1 MIWSHKLFRLGFVLV
16 FLILTAC
23 ASKQA
28 KVAVSSQGKPIQPEK
43 VSINVPQVNPGKE
56 IVGDS
61 TRPSWVYYQYGL
73 QAIDNHEW
81 AVSKHYLEESLRL
94 LVTEKYDST
103 KSRLTRS
110 EDSIYKMQMPLR
122 IVQALEDV
130 YPNLAERDAN
140 DSTANDSLS
149 IDGVDAYDE
158 NVADSA
164 SMRVIENFL
173 DTVDAGRFSLP
184 IRFND
189 RVMQEIY
196 YMTTSARGFI
206 TRSLTRK
213 TAYDSLIY
221 AKLAQKRMP
230 RDLIYLALVESGF
243 NVKAYSRAK
252 AGGMWQFIPETGIRY
267 GLEVDFWVDMR
278 RNPELAT
285 DAALNYLSALYAEFG
300 DWLLSMA
307 AYNCGEGRIRR
318 LVREKKADSTWGANR
333 PVTYW
338 DLELPQETMHYVPR
352 ILAAMVIGH
361 FPEHYDVSITKRHL
375 PAYDTV
381 TVFDSFSLDEIA
393 KFLKVPEDTLRTLN
407 MELSMWCT
415 PPNRD
420 AYLLR
425 LPVGT
430 RAAFVENYDRMEKN
444 GFSSWKQHK
453 VRKGESMGN
462 IAQMYGVRVAEI
474 QRANDMK
481 KNAKLKVGRTLLIPV
496 KVAPRRSTGKKPSKV
511 RTYVVQLGD
520 NLAFISRR
528 FGISQESLRVWND
541 IDVSSNVKY
550 GDTIYVSKPDL
561 KPTSF
566 VQQRVAIKKGEKYVV
581 KQGDTYAQ
589 IAKQYKVPVFLLLQA
604 NKGFTKRLTVG
615 DSLSIPA
622 YVRPPRRMSAAVDGG
637 APIEDSAKSTDSKS
651 NAKSSS
657 SSKGKAEPSE
667 KTAKS
672 SSSNTS
678 KATASKSPK
687 NTTTIYTVAAG
698 DNLFAI
704 ARKFETT
711 VSAIREMNDMG
722 NSSNIL
728 VGQKLKIPGTAAAPS
743 APKIE
748 EVVHVVKKGEGLWDI
763 SRQYGVTI
771 EDIVKW
777 NGLKDTKIK
786 IGEKL
791 KIKTTKKNKK

>member
-1 MIWSHKLFRLGFVLV
+1 MIWSPKLFRLGLAFA
-16 FLILTAC
+16 ILMFSAC
-23 ASKQA
+23 ASKQKKIA
-28 KVAVSSQGKPIQPEK
+28 ASPQVKPIQAEK
-43 VSINVPQVNPGKE
+43 VSIDVPQVNPGTE

-103 KSRLTRS
+103 KSGLTRA

-130 YPNLAERDAN
+130 YPNLPGEGN
-140 DSTANDSLS
+140 DSTSLDSVSLE
-149 IDGVDAYDE
+149 GVDAYDE
-158 NVADSA
+158 KMADSA
-164 SMRVIENFL
+164 SIRVIENFL

-196 YMTTSARGFI
+196 YLTTSARGFI

-221 AKLAQKRMP
+221 TKLAQKRMP

-252 AGGMWQFIPETGIRY
+252 AGGMWQFIPETGARY
-267 GLEVDFWVDMR
+267 GLESDFWVDMR

-285 DAALNYLSALYAEFG
+285 DAALNYLSDLHDEFG

-307 AYNCGEGRIRR
+307 AYNCGENRIRR
-318 LVREKKADSTWGANR
+318 LLKEKQADSTWGPNR

-338 DLELPQETMHYVPR
+338 DLQLPQETMHYVPR

-361 FPEHYDVSITKRHL
+361 FPEHYDVEITKRHL
-375 PAYDTV
+375 PDYDTV
-381 TVFDSFSLDEIA
+381 TVYDSFSLDEIA
-393 KFLKVPEDTLRTLN
+393 KFLKVPEDTLRSLN
-407 MELSMWCT
+407 MELTMWCT

-425 LPVGT
+425 LPYGT
-430 RAAFVENYDRMEKN
+430 RSSFVQYYDRMEKN
-444 GFSSWKQHK
+444 GFTSWKQHK
-453 VRKGESMGN
+453 VRKGESIGN
-462 IAQMYGVRVAEI
+462 IAQMYGVRTSEI
-474 QRANDMK
+474 QRANDMR
-481 KNAKLKVGRTLLIPV
+481 NGRLKVGRTLLIPV
-496 KVAPRRSTGKKPSKV
+496 KVAPRKSTGKKPTKV

-520 NLAFISRR
+520 NLASISRR
-528 FGISQESLRVWND
+528 FGVSQESLRVWNN
-541 IDVSSNVKY
+541 IEAWSNVKN
-550 GDTIYVSKPDL
+550 GDTIFVSKPDL
-561 KPTSF
+561 KPNSF
-566 VQQRVAIKKGEKYVV
+566 VQQHVTLKKGEKYVV
-581 KQGDTYAQ
+581 KTGDTYSK
-589 IAKQYKVPVFLLLQA
+589 IAKQFKVPVFLLLQA
-604 NKGFTKRLTVG
+604 NQGFTRRLTVG
-615 DSLSIPA
+615 DSLAIPA
-622 YVRPPRRMSAAVDGG
+622 YVRPPRKMSKAVDDGKTV
-637 APIEDSAKSTDSKS
+637 IEPPKDYDTADSKS
-651 NAKSSS
+651 KSSKKSSS
-657 SSKGKAEPSE
+657 S
-667 KTAKS
+667 TKS
-672 SSSNTS
+672 S
-678 KATASKSPK
+678 K
-687 NTTTIYTVAAG
+687 NTTIIYTVESG

-704 ARKFETT
+704 SKKFSTT
-711 VSAIREMNDMG
+711 VAAIREMNEMG
-722 NSSNIL
+722 NSSNIK
-728 VGQKLKIPGTAAAPS
+728 VGQKLKIPGSAASS
-743 APKIE
+743 ASNTPKIE
-748 EVVHVVKKGEGLWDI
+748 EITHVVKKGEGLWDI

-786 IGEKL
+786 VNEKL
-791 KIKTTKKNKK
+791 KIKTTKKKK

>member
-1 MIWSHKLFRLGFVLV
+1 VIWSHKLLGLGFAFIVLM
-16 FLILTAC
+16 LSAC

-28 KVAVSSQGKPIQPEK
+28 KVVASPQEKPIQPEK
-43 VSINVPQVNPGKE
+43 VVIDVPQVNPGKE

-61 TRPSWVYYQYGL
+61 SRPSWVYYQYGL
-73 QAIDNHEW
+73 QAIDNNEW

-103 KSRLTRS
+103 KSRLTRA

-130 YPNLAERDAN
+130 YPNLPGEGA
-140 DSTANDSLS
+140 DSTSTDSVS
-149 IDGVDAYDE
+149 IEGVDAYDE

-164 SMRVIENFL
+164 SIRVIENFL

-184 IRFND
+184 IRFNE

-196 YMTTSARGFI
+196 YMTTSARAFI
-206 TRSLTRK
+206 TRSLSRK

-221 AKLAQKRMP
+221 TKLAQHGMP

-252 AGGMWQFIPETGIRY
+252 AAGMWQFIPETGIRY

-285 DAALNYLSALYAEFG
+285 EAALTYLTQLHDEFG

-318 LVREKKADSTWGANR
+318 LIREKHADPTWGDR

-338 DLELPQETMHYVPR
+338 DLQLPQETMHYVPR

-361 FPEHYDVSITKRHL
+361 FPEQYDVSITKRQL
-375 PAYDTV
+375 PPYDTV
-381 TVFDSFSLDEIA
+381 TVYDSFSMDEIS
-393 KFLKVPEDTLRTLN
+393 KFLKVPEDTLRSLN
-407 MELSMWCT
+407 MELTMWCT

-425 LPVGT
+425 LPYGT
-430 RAAFVENYDRMEKN
+430 RAAFVQNYDRMEKN

-453 VRKGESMGN
+453 VRKGESIGS
-462 IAQMYGVRVAEI
+462 IAQQYGVRAAEI
-474 QRANDMK
+474 QRANDMR
-481 KNAKLKVGRTLLIPV
+481 KNARLKVGRTLLIPI

-520 NLAFISRR
+520 NLASISRR
-528 FGISQESLRVWND
+528 FGISQESLRVWNH
-541 IDVSSNVKY
+541 IEAWSNVKN

-561 KPTSF
+561 KPSSF
-566 VQQRVAIKKGEKYVV
+566 VQQRVALKKGEKYVV
-581 KQGDTYAQ
+581 QAGDTYAE
-589 IAKQYKVPVFLLLQA
+589 IAKKYKVPVFLLLQA
-604 NKGFTKRLTVG
+604 NNGFTRRLMVG

-622 YVRPPRRMSAAVDGG
+622 YVRPPRKMSGAVDDGN
-637 APIEDSAKSTDSKS
+637 PIVEPPKVYDSDDSK
-651 NAKSSS
+651 KSSKKS
-657 SSKGKAEPSE
+657 ASSSGSSKGS
-667 KTAKS
+667 
-672 SSSNTS
+672 
-678 KATASKSPK
+678 K
-687 NTTTIYTVAAG
+687 NTTIIYIVASG
-698 DNLFAI
+698 DNLYAI
-704 ARKFETT
+704 AKKFDTS
-711 VSAIREMNDMG
+711 VSAIREMNEMG
-722 NSSNIL
+722 SSSSIK
-728 VGQKLKIPGTAAAPS
+728 VGQKLKIPGSGAPAPS
-743 APKIE
+743 APKVE
-748 EVVHVVKKGEGLWDI
+748 EVTHVVKKGEGLWDI

-786 IGEKL
+786 VNEKL
-791 KIKTTKKNKK
+791 KIKTTKKKK

>member
-1 MIWSHKLFRLGFVLV
+1 MIWSDKFVRLGFALVLL
-16 FLILTAC
+16 FLTAC
-23 ASKQA
+23 APKQA
-28 KVAVSSQGKPIQPEK
+28 KLAASSQGKPIQPEK
-43 VSINVPQVNPGKE
+43 VSIDVPGPNPGKE

-73 QAIDNHEW
+73 QAMDNSQW

-103 KSRLTRS
+103 KSKLTRS
-110 EDSIYKMQMPLR
+110 EDSIYKMQMPVR

-130 YPNLAERDAN
+130 YPNLSEQDDN
-140 DSTANDSLS
+140 DSTSADSLS
-149 IDGVDAYDE
+149 IEGVDAYDE
-158 NVADSA
+158 NAADSA
-164 SMRVIENFL
+164 SIRVIENFL

-184 IRFND
+184 IRFNE

-196 YMTTSARGFI
+196 YMTNSARGFI
-206 TRSLTRK
+206 TRSLSRK

-252 AGGMWQFIPETGIRY
+252 AAGMWQFIPETGIRY

-278 RNPELAT
+278 RNPEMAT
-285 DAALNYLSALYAEFG
+285 EAALSYLSTLYAEFG

-318 LVREKKADSTWGANR
+318 LIREKKADSTWGNR

-338 DLELPQETMHYVPR
+338 DLQLPQETMHYVPR

-361 FPEHYDVSITKRHL
+361 YPNHYDVTITKRQL
-375 PAYDTV
+375 PVYDTV
-381 TVFDSFSLDEIA
+381 TVYDSFSLDEIA

-407 MELSMWCT
+407 MELTMWCT

-425 LPVGT
+425 LPYGT
-430 RAAFVENYDRMEKN
+430 RAAFVQNYDRMEKN
-444 GFSSWKQHK
+444 GFTSWKQHK
-453 VRKGESMGN
+453 VRKGESIGV
-462 IAQMYGVRVAEI
+462 IAQQYGVRVAEI

-481 KNAKLKVGRTLLIPV
+481 KTKLKPGRTLLIPV
-496 KVAPRRSTGKKPSKV
+496 KVAPRRSTGKKPTKV
-511 RTYVVQLGD
+511 RTYVVLLGD
-520 NLAFISRR
+520 NLGSISRR
-528 FGISQESLRVWND
+528 FGVSQESLRIWNN
-541 IDVSSNVKY
+541 IETGYNVKK

-566 VQQRVAIKKGEKYVV
+566 IQQRVALKKGEKYVV
-581 KQGDTYAQ
+581 KAGDTYAE
-589 IAKQYKVPVFLLLQA
+589 IAKKYKVPVFLLLQA
-604 NKGFTKRLTVG
+604 NSGFTKRLTIG
-615 DSLSIPA
+615 DSLAIPA
-622 YVRPPRRMSAAVDGG
+622 YVRPPRKMSKATDEEYPVEPAKAV
-637 APIEDSAKSTDSKS
+637 ESSDSKTSRKSSKKTSDKSSDSKS
-651 NAKSSS
+651 SNSKSS
-657 SSKGKAEPSE
+657 KKAPVS
-667 KTAKS
+667 
-672 SSSNTS
+672 
-678 KATASKSPK
+678 
-687 NTTTIYTVAAG
+687 TTILYTVEAG
-698 DNLFAI
+698 DNLYSI
-704 ARKFETT
+704 SKKYSTT
-711 VSAIREMNDMG
+711 VAAIREMNDMG
-722 NSSNIL
+722 NSSNIK
-728 VGQKLKIPGTAAAPS
+728 VGQKLKIPGSAAPAPS
-743 APKIE
+743 APKVE
-748 EVVHVVKKGEGLWDI
+748 EITHVVKKGEGLWDI

-786 IGEKL
+786 INEKL

>member
-1 MIWSHKLFRLGFVLV
+1 MIWSDKFVRLGFALVLL
-16 FLILTAC
+16 FLTAC
-23 ASKQA
+23 APKQA
-28 KVAVSSQGKPIQPEK
+28 KLAASSQGKPIQPEK
-43 VSINVPQVNPGKE
+43 VSIDVPGPNPGKE

-73 QAIDNHEW
+73 QAMDNNEW

-103 KSRLTRS
+103 KSKLTRS
-110 EDSIYKMQMPLR
+110 EDSIYKMQMPVR
-122 IVQALEDV
+122 IVLALEEV
-130 YPNLAERDAN
+130 YPNLSEAGG
-140 DSTANDSLS
+140 DSTSQDSLT

-158 NVADSA
+158 NTADSA

-184 IRFND
+184 IRFNE

-206 TRSLTRK
+206 TRSLSRK

-221 AKLAQKRMP
+221 TKLAQKRMP

-252 AGGMWQFIPETGIRY
+252 AAGMWQFIPETGIRY

-278 RNPELAT
+278 RNPEMAT
-285 DAALNYLSALYAEFG
+285 EAALSYLSTLYAEFG

-318 LVREKKADSTWGANR
+318 LIREKKADSTWGNR

-338 DLELPQETMHYVPR
+338 DLQLPQETMHYVPR

-361 FPEHYDVSITKRHL
+361 FPDHYDVAINKRQL

-381 TVFDSFSLDEIA
+381 TVYDSFSLDEIA

-407 MELSMWCT
+407 MELTMWCT

-425 LPVGT
+425 LPYGT
-430 RAAFVENYDRMEKN
+430 RAAFVQNYDRMEKN

-453 VRKGESMGN
+453 VRKGESIGV
-462 IAQMYGVRVAEI
+462 IAQQYGVRVAEI

-481 KNAKLKVGRTLLIPV
+481 KTKLKPGRTLLIPV
-496 KVAPRRSTGKKPSKV
+496 KVAPRRSTGQKPTKV

-520 NLAFISRR
+520 NLGSISRR
-528 FGISQESLRVWND
+528 FGVSQESLRIWNN
-541 IDVSSNVKY
+541 IETGYNVKK
-550 GDTIYVSKPDL
+550 GDTIFVSKPDL
-561 KPTSF
+561 KPSSF
-566 VQQRVAIKKGEKYVV
+566 IQQRVALKKGEKYVV
-581 KQGDTYAQ
+581 KAGDTYAE
-589 IAKQYKVPVFLLLQA
+589 IAKKYKVPVFLLLQA
-604 NKGFTKRLTVG
+604 NSGFTKRLTIG
-615 DSLSIPA
+615 DSLAIPA
-622 YVRPPRRMSAAVDGG
+622 YVRPPRKMSKAN
-637 APIEDSAKSTDSKS
+637 EDEIPVELAKSIEQDSK
-651 NAKSSS
+651 KSSK
-657 SSKGKAEPSE
+657 SSKKPAEKSSEPS
-667 KTAKS
+667 KS
-672 SSSNTS
+672 S
-678 KATASKSPK
+678 KKEPV
-687 NTTTIYTVAAG
+687 NTTIIYTVEAG

-704 ARKFETT
+704 AKKYSTT
-711 VSAIREMNDMG
+711 VAAIREMNDMG
-722 NSSNIL
+722 NSSNIKI
-728 VGQKLKIPGTAAAPS
+728 GQKLKIPGAAKPAAS
-743 APKIE
+743 SPKVE
-748 EVVHVVKKGEGLWDI
+748 EITHVVKKGEGLWDI

-786 IGEKL
+786 INEKL
-791 KIKTTKKNKK
+791 KIKTTKKSKK

>member
-1 MIWSHKLFRLGFVLV
+1 MIWSNTFLRLGIAFVVLM
-16 FLILTAC
+16 LAAC

-28 KVAVSSQGKPIQPEK
+28 NVTASPQGKPIPSEK
-43 VSINVPQVNPGKE
+43 VGIDVPGTDPGKE

-94 LVTEKYDST
+94 LVTEKYDPA

-110 EDSIYKMQMPLR
+110 EDSIYKMQMPVR

-130 YPNLAERDAN
+130 YPNLSEQEGE
-140 DSTANDSLS
+140 DSTYVDSLS

-158 NVADSA
+158 NAADSA
-164 SMRVIENFL
+164 SIRVIENFL

-184 IRFND
+184 IRFNE

-196 YMTTSARGFI
+196 YMTTTARGFI
-206 TRSLTRK
+206 TRSLSRK

-221 AKLAQKRMP
+221 TKLAQKRMP

-252 AGGMWQFIPETGIRY
+252 AAGMWQFIPETGIRY
-267 GLEVDFWVDMR
+267 GLDVDFWVDMR

-285 DAALNYLSALYAEFG
+285 DAALSYLSALYAEFG

-318 LVREKKADSTWGANR
+318 LIREKKADSTWGDR

-338 DLELPQETMHYVPR
+338 DLQLPQETMHYVPR

-361 FPEHYDVSITKRHL
+361 FPDHYDVAINKRHL

-381 TVFDSFSLDEIA
+381 TVYDSFSLDEIA

-407 MELSMWCT
+407 MELTMWCT

-425 LPVGT
+425 LPYGT
-430 RAAFVENYDRMEKN
+430 RASFVQNYDRMEKN
-444 GFSSWKQHK
+444 GFSSWRQHK
-453 VRKGESMGN
+453 VRKGESLGN
-462 IAQMYGVRVAEI
+462 IAQQYGVRVAEI
-474 QRANDMK
+474 QRANEMK
-481 KNAKLKVGRTLLIPV
+481 KNARLKVGRTLLIPV

-511 RTYVVQLGD
+511 RTYIVQLGD
-520 NLAFISRR
+520 NLASISRR
-528 FGISQESLRVWND
+528 FGVSQESLRIWNN
-541 IDVSSNVKY
+541 IEPGYNVKK

-566 VQQRVAIKKGEKYVV
+566 VQQRVALKKGEKYIV
-581 KQGDTYAQ
+581 KAGDTYAL

-604 NKGFTKRLTVG
+604 NSGFTKRLTIG

-622 YVRPPRRMSAAVDGG
+622 YVRPPRKM
-637 APIEDSAKSTDSKS
+637 
-651 NAKSSS
+651 
-657 SSKGKAEPSE
+657 
-667 KTAKS
+667 
-672 SSSNTS
+672 S
-678 KATASKSPK
+678 KATDDEIPVIDASKVVDTSDKKSNKSSKKTVEPEPSK
-687 NTTTIYTVAAG
+687 NSKKQPVSTTIIYTVEPG
-698 DNLFAI
+698 DNLYAI
-704 ARKFETT
+704 SRKYSTT

-722 NSSNIL
+722 NSSNIK
-728 VGQKLKIPGTAAAPS
+728 VGQKLKIPGESTPAPS
-743 APKIE
+743 APKVE
-748 EVVHVVKKGEGLWDI
+748 EITHVVKKGEGLWDI

-777 NGLKDTKIK
+777 NDLKDTKIK
-786 IGEKL
+786 INEKL
-791 KIKTTKKNKK
+791 KIRTTKKNRK

>member
-1 MIWSHKLFRLGFVLV
+1 MIWSDKFVRLGFALVLL
-16 FLILTAC
+16 FLTAC
-23 ASKQA
+23 APKQA
-28 KVAVSSQGKPIQPEK
+28 KLAASSQGKPIQPEK
-43 VSINVPQVNPGKE
+43 VSIDVPGPNPGKE

-73 QAIDNHEW
+73 QAMDNSQW

-103 KSRLTRS
+103 KSKLTRS
-110 EDSIYKMQMPLR
+110 EDSIYKMQMPVR

-130 YPNLAERDAN
+130 YPNLSEQDDN
-140 DSTANDSLS
+140 DSTSADSLS
-149 IDGVDAYDE
+149 IEGVDAYDE
-158 NVADSA
+158 NAADSA
-164 SMRVIENFL
+164 SIRVIENFL

-184 IRFND
+184 IRFNE

-196 YMTTSARGFI
+196 YMTNSARGFI
-206 TRSLTRK
+206 TRSLSRK

-252 AGGMWQFIPETGIRY
+252 AAGMWQFIPETGIRY

-278 RNPELAT
+278 RNPEMAT
-285 DAALNYLSALYAEFG
+285 EAALSYLSTLYAEFG

-318 LVREKKADSTWGANR
+318 LIREKKADSTWGNR

-338 DLELPQETMHYVPR
+338 DLQLPQETMHYVPR

-361 FPEHYDVSITKRHL
+361 YPNHYDVTITKRQL
-375 PAYDTV
+375 PVYDTV
-381 TVFDSFSLDEIA
+381 TVYDSFSLDEIA

-407 MELSMWCT
+407 MELTMWCT

-425 LPVGT
+425 LPYGT
-430 RAAFVENYDRMEKN
+430 RAAFVQNYDRMEKN
-444 GFSSWKQHK
+444 GFTSWKQHK
-453 VRKGESMGN
+453 VRKGESIGV
-462 IAQMYGVRVAEI
+462 IAQQYGVRVAEI

-481 KNAKLKVGRTLLIPV
+481 KTKLKPGRTLLIPV
-496 KVAPRRSTGKKPSKV
+496 KVAPRRSTGKKPTKV
-511 RTYVVQLGD
+511 RTYVVLLGD
-520 NLAFISRR
+520 NLGSISRR
-528 FGISQESLRVWND
+528 FGVSQESLRIWNN
-541 IDVSSNVKY
+541 IETGYNVKK

-566 VQQRVAIKKGEKYVV
+566 IQQRVALKKGEKYVV
-581 KQGDTYAQ
+581 KAGDTYAE
-589 IAKQYKVPVFLLLQA
+589 IAKKYKVPVFLLLQA
-604 NKGFTKRLTVG
+604 NSGFTKRLTIG
-615 DSLSIPA
+615 DSLAIPA
-622 YVRPPRRMSAAVDGG
+622 YVRPPRKM
-637 APIEDSAKSTDSKS
+637 
-651 NAKSSS
+651 
-657 SSKGKAEPSE
+657 
-667 KTAKS
+667 
-672 SSSNTS
+672 S
-678 KATASKSPK
+678 KATDEEYPVEPAKAVESSDSKTSRKSSKKTADKSSDSKFSNSKSSKKAPVS
-687 NTTTIYTVAAG
+687 TTILYTVEAG
-698 DNLFAI
+698 DNLYSI
-704 ARKFETT
+704 SKKYSTT
-711 VSAIREMNDMG
+711 VAAIREMNDMG
-722 NSSNIL
+722 NSSNIK
-728 VGQKLKIPGTAAAPS
+728 VGQKLKIPGSAAPAPS
-743 APKIE
+743 APKVE
-748 EVVHVVKKGEGLWDI
+748 EITHVVKKGEGLWDI

-786 IGEKL
+786 INEKL

>member
-1 MIWSHKLFRLGFVLV
+1 MIWSDKFVRLGFALVLL
-16 FLILTAC
+16 FLTAC
-23 ASKQA
+23 APKQA
-28 KVAVSSQGKPIQPEK
+28 KLAASSQGKPIQPEK
-43 VSINVPQVNPGKE
+43 VSIDVPGPNPGKE

-73 QAIDNHEW
+73 QAMDNNEW

-103 KSRLTRS
+103 KSKLTRS
-110 EDSIYKMQMPLR
+110 EDSIYKMQMPVR
-122 IVQALEDV
+122 IVLALEEV
-130 YPNLAERDAN
+130 YPNLSEAGG
-140 DSTANDSLS
+140 DSTSQDSLT

-158 NVADSA
+158 NTADSA

-184 IRFND
+184 IRFNE

-206 TRSLTRK
+206 TRSLSRK

-221 AKLAQKRMP
+221 TKLAQKRMP

-252 AGGMWQFIPETGIRY
+252 AAGMWQFIPETGIRY

-278 RNPELAT
+278 RNPEMAT
-285 DAALNYLSALYAEFG
+285 EAALSYLSTLYAEFG

-318 LVREKKADSTWGANR
+318 LIREKKADSTWGNR

-338 DLELPQETMHYVPR
+338 DLQLPQETMHYVPR

-361 FPEHYDVSITKRHL
+361 FPDHYDVAINKRQL

-381 TVFDSFSLDEIA
+381 TVYDSFSLDEIA

-407 MELSMWCT
+407 MELTMWCT

-425 LPVGT
+425 LPYGT
-430 RAAFVENYDRMEKN
+430 RAAFVQNYDRMEKN

-453 VRKGESMGN
+453 VRKGESIGV
-462 IAQMYGVRVAEI
+462 IAQQYGVRVAEI

-481 KNAKLKVGRTLLIPV
+481 KTKLKPGRTLLIPV
-496 KVAPRRSTGKKPSKV
+496 KVAPRRSTGKKPTKV

-520 NLAFISRR
+520 NLGSISRR
-528 FGISQESLRVWND
+528 FGVSQESLRIWNN
-541 IDVSSNVKY
+541 IETGYNVKK
-550 GDTIYVSKPDL
+550 GDTIFVSKPDL
-561 KPTSF
+561 KPSSF
-566 VQQRVAIKKGEKYVV
+566 IQQRVALKKGEKYVV
-581 KQGDTYAQ
+581 KAGDTYAE
-589 IAKQYKVPVFLLLQA
+589 IAKKYKVPVFLLLQA
-604 NKGFTKRLTVG
+604 NSGFTKRLTIG
-615 DSLSIPA
+615 DSLAIPA
-622 YVRPPRRMSAAVDGG
+622 YVRPPRKMSKAN
-637 APIEDSAKSTDSKS
+637 EDEIPVELAKSIEQDSK
-651 NAKSSS
+651 KSSK
-657 SSKGKAEPSE
+657 SSKKPAEKSSEPS
-667 KTAKS
+667 KS
-672 SSSNTS
+672 SKKESV
-678 KATASKSPK
+678 
-687 NTTTIYTVAAG
+687 NTTIIYTVEAG

-704 ARKFETT
+704 AKKYSTT
-711 VSAIREMNDMG
+711 VAAIREMNDMG
-722 NSSNIL
+722 NSSNIKI
-728 VGQKLKIPGTAAAPS
+728 GQKLKIPGAAKPAAS
-743 APKIE
+743 SPKVE
-748 EVVHVVKKGEGLWDI
+748 EITHVVKKGEGLWDI

-786 IGEKL
+786 INEKL
-791 KIKTTKKNKK
+791 KIKTTKKPKK

>member
-1 MIWSHKLFRLGFVLV
+1 MIWSDKFVRLGFALVLL
-16 FLILTAC
+16 FLTAC
-23 ASKQA
+23 APKQA
-28 KVAVSSQGKPIQPEK
+28 KLAASSQGKPIQPEK
-43 VSINVPQVNPGKE
+43 VSIDVPGPNPGKE

-73 QAIDNHEW
+73 QAMDNNEW

-103 KSRLTRS
+103 KSKLTRS
-110 EDSIYKMQMPLR
+110 EDSIYKMQMPVR
-122 IVQALEDV
+122 IVLALEDV
-130 YPNLAERDAN
+130 YPNLSEAGG
-140 DSTANDSLS
+140 DSTSQDSLT

-158 NVADSA
+158 NTADSA

-184 IRFND
+184 IRFNE

-206 TRSLTRK
+206 TRSLSRK

-221 AKLAQKRMP
+221 TKLAQKRMP

-252 AGGMWQFIPETGIRY
+252 AAGMWQFIPETGIRY

-278 RNPELAT
+278 RNPEMAT
-285 DAALNYLSALYAEFG
+285 EAALSYLSTLYAEFG

-318 LVREKKADSTWGANR
+318 LIREKKADSTWGNR

-338 DLELPQETMHYVPR
+338 DLQLPQETMHYVPR

-361 FPEHYDVSITKRHL
+361 FPDHYDVAINKRQL

-381 TVFDSFSLDEIA
+381 TVYDSFSLDEIA

-407 MELSMWCT
+407 MELTMWCT

-425 LPVGT
+425 LPYGT
-430 RAAFVENYDRMEKN
+430 RAAFVQNYDRMEKN

-453 VRKGESMGN
+453 VRKGESIGV
-462 IAQMYGVRVAEI
+462 IAQQYGVRVAEI

-481 KNAKLKVGRTLLIPV
+481 KTKLKPGRTLLIPV
-496 KVAPRRSTGKKPSKV
+496 KVAPRRSTGKKPTKV

-520 NLAFISRR
+520 NLGSISRR
-528 FGISQESLRVWND
+528 FGVSQESLRIWNN
-541 IDVSSNVKY
+541 IETGYNVKK
-550 GDTIYVSKPDL
+550 GDTIFVSKPDL
-561 KPTSF
+561 KPSSF
-566 VQQRVAIKKGEKYVV
+566 IQQRVALKKGEKYVV
-581 KQGDTYAQ
+581 KAGDTYAE
-589 IAKQYKVPVFLLLQA
+589 IAKKYKVPVFLLLQA
-604 NKGFTKRLTVG
+604 NSGFTKRLTIG
-615 DSLSIPA
+615 DSLAIPA
-622 YVRPPRRMSAAVDGG
+622 YVRPPRKMSKAN
-637 APIEDSAKSTDSKS
+637 EDEIPVELAKSVEQDSK
-651 NAKSSS
+651 KSSK
-657 SSKGKAEPSE
+657 SSKKPAEKSSEPS
-667 KTAKS
+667 KS
-672 SSSNTS
+672 S
-678 KATASKSPK
+678 KKEPV
-687 NTTTIYTVAAG
+687 NTTIIYTVEAG

-704 ARKFETT
+704 AKKYSTT
-711 VSAIREMNDMG
+711 VAAIREMNDMG
-722 NSSNIL
+722 NSSNIKI
-728 VGQKLKIPGTAAAPS
+728 GQKLKIPGAAKPA
-743 APKIE
+743 ANTPKVE
-748 EVVHVVKKGEGLWDI
+748 EITHVVKKGEGLWDI

-786 IGEKL
+786 INEKL
-791 KIKTTKKNKK
+791 KIKTTKKPKK

>member
-1 MIWSHKLFRLGFVLV
+1 MIWSHKLLGLGLAIIVLT
-16 FLILTAC
+16 LSAC

-28 KVAVSSQGKPIQPEK
+28 KVVASPQGKPIQPEK
-43 VSINVPQVNPGKE
+43 VVIDVPQVNPGKE

-61 TRPSWVYYQYGL
+61 SRPSWVYYQYGL
-73 QAIDNHEW
+73 QAIDNNEW

-103 KSRLTRS
+103 KSRLTRA

-130 YPNLAERDAN
+130 YPNLPGEGA
-140 DSTANDSLS
+140 DSTSADSVS
-149 IDGVDAYDE
+149 IEGVDAYDE

-164 SMRVIENFL
+164 SIRVIENFL

-184 IRFND
+184 IRFNE

-196 YMTTSARGFI
+196 YMTTSARAFI
-206 TRSLTRK
+206 TRSLSRK

-221 AKLAQKRMP
+221 TKLAQHGMP

-252 AGGMWQFIPETGIRY
+252 AAGMWQFIPETGIRY

-285 DAALNYLSALYAEFG
+285 EAALTYLSQLHDEFG

-318 LVREKKADSTWGANR
+318 LIREKHADSTWGDR
-333 PVTYW
+333 PVSYW
-338 DLELPQETMHYVPR
+338 DLQLPQETMHYVPR

-361 FPEHYDVSITKRHL
+361 FPEQYDVSITKRQL
-375 PAYDTV
+375 PPYDTV
-381 TVFDSFSLDEIA
+381 TVYDSFSMDEIS
-393 KFLKVPEDTLRTLN
+393 KFLKVPEDTLRSLN
-407 MELSMWCT
+407 MELTMWCT

-425 LPVGT
+425 LPYGT
-430 RAAFVENYDRMEKN
+430 RTAFVQNYDRMEKN

-453 VRKGESMGN
+453 VRKGESIGN
-462 IAQMYGVRVAEI
+462 IAQQYGVRVSEI
-474 QRANDMK
+474 QRANDMR
-481 KNAKLKVGRTLLIPV
+481 KNARLKVGRTLLIPI

-520 NLAFISRR
+520 NLASISRR
-528 FGISQESLRVWND
+528 FGISQESLRVWNH
-541 IDVSSNVKY
+541 IEAWSNVKN

-561 KPTSF
+561 KPSSF
-566 VQQRVAIKKGEKYVV
+566 VQQRVALKKGEKYVV
-581 KQGDTYAQ
+581 QAGDTYAE
-589 IAKQYKVPVFLLLQA
+589 IAKKYKVPVFLLLQA
-604 NKGFTKRLTVG
+604 NNGFTRRLMVG

-622 YVRPPRRMSAAVDGG
+622 YVRPPRKMSGAVDDGN
-637 APIEDSAKSTDSKS
+637 PIVEPPKVYDSDDSK
-651 NAKSSS
+651 KSSKKS
-657 SSKGKAEPSE
+657 ASSSGSSKGS
-667 KTAKS
+667 
-672 SSSNTS
+672 
-678 KATASKSPK
+678 K
-687 NTTTIYTVAAG
+687 NTTIIYTVASG
-698 DNLFAI
+698 DNLYAI
-704 ARKFETT
+704 AKKFDTS
-711 VSAIREMNDMG
+711 VSAIREMNEMG
-722 NSSNIL
+722 SSSSIK
-728 VGQKLKIPGTAAAPS
+728 VGQKLKIPGSGAPAPS
-743 APKIE
+743 TPKVE
-748 EVVHVVKKGEGLWDI
+748 EVTHVVKKGEGLWDI

-786 IGEKL
+786 VNEKL
-791 KIKTTKKNKK
+791 KIKTTKKKK

>member
-1 MIWSHKLFRLGFVLV
+1 MIWSNKFVRLGLAIALLF
-16 FLILTAC
+16 LTAC
-23 ASKQA
+23 APKQA
-28 KVAVSSQGKPIQPEK
+28 KLAASTQGKPIQPEK
-43 VSINVPQVNPGKE
+43 VSIDVPENNPGKE

-110 EDSIYKMQMPLR
+110 EDSIYKMQMPVR
-122 IVQALEDV
+122 IVLALEEV
-130 YPNLAERDAN
+130 YPNLSEQEES
-140 DSTANDSLS
+140 DSSSVDSLS

-158 NVADSA
+158 NAADSV
-164 SMRVIENFL
+164 SMHVIENFL

-184 IRFND
+184 IRFNE

-196 YMTTSARGFI
+196 YMTTTARGFI

-221 AKLAQKRMP
+221 TKLAQKRMP

-252 AGGMWQFIPETGIRY
+252 AAGMWQFIPETGTRY
-267 GLEVDFWVDMR
+267 GLEQDFWVDMR

-285 DAALNYLSALYAEFG
+285 DAALSYLSSLYAEFG

-318 LVREKKADSTWGANR
+318 LIREKKADSTWGNR

-338 DLELPQETMHYVPR
+338 DLQLPQETMHYVPR

-361 FPEHYDVSITKRHL
+361 FPDHYDVSIEKRHL

-407 MELSMWCT
+407 MELTMWCT

-425 LPVGT
+425 LPYGT
-430 RAAFVENYDRMEKN
+430 RAAFVQNYDRMEKN

-453 VRKGESMGN
+453 VRKGESVGV
-462 IAQMYGVRVAEI
+462 IAQQYGVRVSEI

-481 KNAKLKVGRTLLIPV
+481 KTKLKPGRTLLIPI
-496 KVAPRRSTGKKPSKV
+496 KVAPRRSTGKKPTKV

-520 NLAFISRR
+520 NLGSISRR
-528 FGISQESLRVWND
+528 FGVSQESLRVWNQ
-541 IDVSSNVKY
+541 IETGYNVKK
-550 GDTIYVSKPDL
+550 GDTIYVSKPEL
-561 KPTSF
+561 KPSSF
-566 VQQRVAIKKGEKYVV
+566 VQQRVALKKGEKYVV
-581 KQGDTYAQ
+581 KAGDTYAV
-589 IAKQYKVPVFLLLQA
+589 IAKNYKVPVFLLLQA
-604 NKGFTKRLTVG
+604 NSGFTKRLMIG
-615 DSLSIPA
+615 DTLAIPA
-622 YVRPPRRMSAAVDGG
+622 YVRPPRKMSKAIDDENPVIESAV
-637 APIEDSAKSTDSKS
+637 ALDSDSK
-651 NAKSSS
+651 KSSKSSKKTPEPS
-657 SSKGKAEPSE
+657 SSKSTKKAPE
-667 KTAKS
+667 
-672 SSSNTS
+672 
-678 KATASKSPK
+678 
-687 NTTTIYTVAAG
+687 NTTIIYTVEAG

-704 ARKFETT
+704 SRKYSTT
-711 VSAIREMNDMG
+711 VAAIREMNDMG
-722 NSSNIL
+722 NSSNIK
-728 VGQKLKIPGTAAAPS
+728 VGQKLKIPGSAASAPS
-743 APKIE
+743 APKVE
-748 EVVHVVKKGEGLWDI
+748 EVTHVVKKGEGLWDI

-786 IGEKL
+786 INEKL
-791 KIKTTKKNKK
+791 KIKTTKKIKK

>member
-1 MIWSHKLFRLGFVLV
+1 MIWSKTFLRLGIAFVL
-16 FLILTAC
+16 LMLAAC

-28 KVAVSSQGKPIQPEK
+28 NVAASPQGRPIPSEK
-43 VSINVPQVNPGKE
+43 VGIDVPGTNPGKE

-94 LVTEKYDST
+94 LVTEKYDPA

-110 EDSIYKMQMPLR
+110 EDSIYKMQMPVR

-130 YPNLAERDAN
+130 YPNLSEQEGD
-140 DSTANDSLS
+140 DSTYVDSLS

-158 NVADSA
+158 NAADSA
-164 SMRVIENFL
+164 SIRVIENFL

-184 IRFND
+184 IRFNE

-196 YMTTSARGFI
+196 YMTTTARGFI
-206 TRSLTRK
+206 TRSLSRK

-221 AKLAQKRMP
+221 TKLAQKRMP

-252 AGGMWQFIPETGIRY
+252 AAGMWQFIPETGIRY
-267 GLEVDFWVDMR
+267 GLDVDFWVDMR

-285 DAALNYLSALYAEFG
+285 DAALSYLSALYAEFG

-318 LVREKKADSTWGANR
+318 LIREKKADSTWGDR

-338 DLELPQETMHYVPR
+338 DLQLPQETMHYVPR

-361 FPEHYDVSITKRHL
+361 FPDHYDVAITKRHL

-381 TVFDSFSLDEIA
+381 TVYDSFSLDEIA

-407 MELSMWCT
+407 MELTMWCT

-425 LPVGT
+425 LPYGT
-430 RAAFVENYDRMEKN
+430 RSSFVQNYDRMEKN
-444 GFSSWKQHK
+444 GFSSWRQHK
-453 VRKGESMGN
+453 VRKGESLGN
-462 IAQMYGVRVAEI
+462 IAQQYGVRVTEI
-474 QRANDMK
+474 QRANEMK
-481 KNAKLKVGRTLLIPV
+481 KNARLKVGRTLLIPI

-511 RTYVVQLGD
+511 RTYIVQLGD
-520 NLAFISRR
+520 NLASISRR
-528 FGISQESLRVWND
+528 FGVSQESLRIWNN
-541 IDVSSNVKY
+541 IEPGYNVKK

-566 VQQRVAIKKGEKYVV
+566 VQQRVALKKGEKYVV
-581 KQGDTYAQ
+581 KAGDTYAL

-604 NKGFTKRLTVG
+604 NSGFTKRLTIG

-622 YVRPPRRMSAAVDGG
+622 YVRPPRKM
-637 APIEDSAKSTDSKS
+637 
-651 NAKSSS
+651 
-657 SSKGKAEPSE
+657 
-667 KTAKS
+667 
-672 SSSNTS
+672 S
-678 KATASKSPK
+678 KATDDEIPVIEASKVVDSSDKKSNKSKKTVEPEPSK
-687 NTTTIYTVAAG
+687 NSKNQPVSTTIIYTVEPG
-698 DNLFAI
+698 DNLYAI
-704 ARKFETT
+704 SRRYSTT

-722 NSSNIL
+722 NSSNIK
-728 VGQKLKIPGTAAAPS
+728 VGQKLKIPGGAASVPS
-743 APKIE
+743 GPKVE
-748 EVVHVVKKGEGLWDI
+748 EIIHVVKRGEGLWDI

-777 NGLKDTKIK
+777 NDLKDTKIK
-786 IGEKL
+786 INEKL
-791 KIKTTKKNKK
+791 KVRTTKKIKK

>member
-1 MIWSHKLFRLGFVLV
+1 MIWSHKLLGLGLAFIVLT
-16 FLILTAC
+16 LSAC

-28 KVAVSSQGKPIQPEK
+28 KVVASPQGKPIQPEK
-43 VSINVPQVNPGKE
+43 VVIDVPQVNPGKE

-61 TRPSWVYYQYGL
+61 SRPSWVYYQYGL
-73 QAIDNHEW
+73 QAIDNNEW

-103 KSRLTRS
+103 KSRLTRA

-130 YPNLAERDAN
+130 YPNLPGEGA
-140 DSTANDSLS
+140 DSTSADSVS
-149 IDGVDAYDE
+149 IEGVDAYDE

-164 SMRVIENFL
+164 SIRVIENFL

-184 IRFND
+184 IRFNE

-196 YMTTSARGFI
+196 YMTTSARAFI
-206 TRSLTRK
+206 TRSLSRK

-221 AKLAQKRMP
+221 TKLAQHGMP

-252 AGGMWQFIPETGIRY
+252 AAGMWQFIPETGIRY

-285 DAALNYLSALYAEFG
+285 EAALTYLSQLHDEFG

-318 LVREKKADSTWGANR
+318 LIREKHADPTWGDR
-333 PVTYW
+333 PVSYW
-338 DLELPQETMHYVPR
+338 DLQLPQETMHYVPR

-361 FPEHYDVSITKRHL
+361 FPDQYDVSITKRQL
-375 PAYDTV
+375 PPYDTV
-381 TVFDSFSLDEIA
+381 TVYDSFSMDEIS
-393 KFLKVPEDTLRTLN
+393 KFLKVPEDTLRSLN
-407 MELSMWCT
+407 MELTMWCT

-420 AYLLR
+420 AYMLR
-425 LPVGT
+425 LPYGT
-430 RAAFVENYDRMEKN
+430 RAAFVQNYDRMEKN

-453 VRKGESMGN
+453 VRKGESIGS
-462 IAQMYGVRVAEI
+462 IAQQYGVRAAEI
-474 QRANDMK
+474 QRANDMR
-481 KNAKLKVGRTLLIPV
+481 KNARLKVGRTLLIPI

-520 NLAFISRR
+520 NLASISRR
-528 FGISQESLRVWND
+528 FGISQESLRVWNH
-541 IDVSSNVKY
+541 IEAWSNVKN

-561 KPTSF
+561 KPSSF
-566 VQQRVAIKKGEKYVV
+566 VQQRVALKKGEKYVV
-581 KQGDTYAQ
+581 QAGDTYAE
-589 IAKQYKVPVFLLLQA
+589 IAKKYKVPVFLLLQA
-604 NKGFTKRLTVG
+604 NNGFTRRLMVG

-622 YVRPPRRMSAAVDGG
+622 YVRPPRKMSGAVDDGN
-637 APIEDSAKSTDSKS
+637 PIVEPPKVYDSDDSK
-651 NAKSSS
+651 KSSKKS
-657 SSKGKAEPSE
+657 ASSSGSSKGS
-667 KTAKS
+667 
-672 SSSNTS
+672 
-678 KATASKSPK
+678 K
-687 NTTTIYTVAAG
+687 NTTIIYIVASG
-698 DNLFAI
+698 DNLYAI
-704 ARKFETT
+704 AKKFDTS
-711 VSAIREMNDMG
+711 VSAIREMNEMG
-722 NSSNIL
+722 SSSSIK
-728 VGQKLKIPGTAAAPS
+728 VGQKLKIPGSGAPAPS
-743 APKIE
+743 APKVE
-748 EVVHVVKKGEGLWDI
+748 EVTHVVKKGEGLWDI

-786 IGEKL
+786 VNEKL
-791 KIKTTKKNKK
+791 KIKTTKKKK

>member
-1 MIWSHKLFRLGFVLV
+1 M
-16 FLILTAC
+16 
-23 ASKQA
+23 
-28 KVAVSSQGKPIQPEK
+28 
-43 VSINVPQVNPGKE
+43 
-56 IVGDS
+56 
-61 TRPSWVYYQYGL
+61 
-73 QAIDNHEW
+73 DNNQW

-103 KSRLTRS
+103 KSKLTRS
-110 EDSIYKMQMPLR
+110 EDSIYKMQMPVR

-130 YPNLAERDAN
+130 YPNLSEQEGS
-140 DSTANDSLS
+140 DSSSADSLT

-184 IRFND
+184 IRFNE

-206 TRSLTRK
+206 TRSLSRK

-221 AKLAQKRMP
+221 TKLAQKRMP

-252 AGGMWQFIPETGIRY
+252 AAGMWQFIPETGIRY

-278 RNPELAT
+278 RNPEMAT
-285 DAALNYLSALYAEFG
+285 EAALSYLSTLYAEFG

-318 LVREKKADSTWGANR
+318 LIREKKADSTWGNR

-338 DLELPQETMHYVPR
+338 DLQLPQETMHYVPR

-361 FPEHYDVSITKRHL
+361 YPNHYDVAITKREL

-381 TVFDSFSLDEIA
+381 TVFDSFSFDEIA
-393 KFLKVPEDTLRTLN
+393 KFLKVSEDTLRTLN
-407 MELSMWCT
+407 MELTMWCT

-425 LPVGT
+425 LPYGT
-430 RAAFVENYDRMEKN
+430 RAAFVQNYDRMEKN

-453 VRKGESMGN
+453 VRKGESIGV
-462 IAQMYGVRVAEI
+462 IAQQYGVRVAEI

-481 KNAKLKVGRTLLIPV
+481 KTKLKPGRTLLIPI
-496 KVAPRRSTGKKPSKV
+496 KVAPRRSTGKKPTKV

-520 NLAFISRR
+520 NLGSISRR
-528 FGISQESLRVWND
+528 FGVSQESLRVWNN
-541 IDVSSNVKY
+541 IELGYNVKK
-550 GDTIYVSKPDL
+550 GDTIFVSKPDL

-566 VQQRVAIKKGEKYVV
+566 VQQRVALKKGEKYVV
-581 KQGDTYAQ
+581 KAGDTYAM
-589 IAKQYKVPVFLLLQA
+589 IAKKYKVPVFLLLQA
-604 NKGFTKRLTVG
+604 NSGFTKRLTIG
-615 DSLSIPA
+615 DSLAIPA
-622 YVRPPRRMSAAVDGG
+622 YVRPPRKMSAAVDDGVPVE
-637 APIEDSAKSTDSKS
+637 APKAVETSDSKKNNKAS
-651 NAKSSS
+651 TKKTAEKSSES
-657 SSKGKAEPSE
+657 TSKSSKKPVS
-667 KTAKS
+667 
-672 SSSNTS
+672 
-678 KATASKSPK
+678 
-687 NTTTIYTVAAG
+687 TTIIYTVEAG

-704 ARKFETT
+704 SKKFSTT
-711 VSAIREMNDMG
+711 VAAIREMNDMG
-722 NSSNIL
+722 NSSNIK
-728 VGQKLKIPGTAAAPS
+728 VGQKLKIPGSQAPASS
-743 APKIE
+743 APKVE
-748 EVVHVVKKGEGLWDI
+748 EITHVVKKGEGLWDI

-786 IGEKL
+786 INEKL

>member
-1 MIWSHKLFRLGFVLV
+1 MIWSDKFVRLGFALVLL
-16 FLILTAC
+16 FLTAC
-23 ASKQA
+23 APKQA
-28 KVAVSSQGKPIQPEK
+28 KLAASSQGKPIQPEK
-43 VSINVPQVNPGKE
+43 VSIDVPGPNPGKE

-73 QAIDNHEW
+73 QAMDNNEW

-103 KSRLTRS
+103 KSKLTRS
-110 EDSIYKMQMPLR
+110 EDSIYKMQMPVR
-122 IVQALEDV
+122 IVLALEEV
-130 YPNLAERDAN
+130 YPNLSEAGG
-140 DSTANDSLS
+140 DSTSQDSLT

-158 NVADSA
+158 NTADSA

-184 IRFND
+184 IRFNE

-206 TRSLTRK
+206 TRSLSRK

-221 AKLAQKRMP
+221 TKLAQKRMP

-252 AGGMWQFIPETGIRY
+252 AAGMWQFIPETGIRY

-278 RNPELAT
+278 RNPEMAT
-285 DAALNYLSALYAEFG
+285 EAALSYLSTLYAEFG

-318 LVREKKADSTWGANR
+318 LIREKKADSTWGNR

-338 DLELPQETMHYVPR
+338 DLQLPQETMHYVPR

-361 FPEHYDVSITKRHL
+361 FPDHYDVAINKRQL

-381 TVFDSFSLDEIA
+381 TVYDSFSLDEIA

-407 MELSMWCT
+407 MELTMWCT

-425 LPVGT
+425 LPYGT
-430 RAAFVENYDRMEKN
+430 RAAFVQNYDRMEKN

-453 VRKGESMGN
+453 VRKGESIGV
-462 IAQMYGVRVAEI
+462 IAQQYGVRVAEI

-481 KNAKLKVGRTLLIPV
+481 KTKLKPGRTLLIPV
-496 KVAPRRSTGKKPSKV
+496 KVAPRRSTGKKPTKV

-520 NLAFISRR
+520 NLGSISRR
-528 FGISQESLRVWND
+528 FGVSQESLRIWNN
-541 IDVSSNVKY
+541 IETGYNVKK
-550 GDTIYVSKPDL
+550 GDTIFVSKPDL
-561 KPTSF
+561 KPSSF
-566 VQQRVAIKKGEKYVV
+566 IQQRVALKKGEKYVV
-581 KQGDTYAQ
+581 KAGDTYAE
-589 IAKQYKVPVFLLLQA
+589 IAKKYKVPVFLLLQA
-604 NKGFTKRLTVG
+604 NSGFTKRLTIG
-615 DSLSIPA
+615 DSLAIPA
-622 YVRPPRRMSAAVDGG
+622 YVRPPRKMSKAN
-637 APIEDSAKSTDSKS
+637 EDEIPVELAKSIEQDSK
-651 NAKSSS
+651 KSSK
-657 SSKGKAEPSE
+657 SSKKPAEKSSEPS
-667 KTAKS
+667 KS
-672 SSSNTS
+672 S
-678 KATASKSPK
+678 KKEPV
-687 NTTTIYTVAAG
+687 NTTIIYTVEAG

-704 ARKFETT
+704 AKKYSTT
-711 VSAIREMNDMG
+711 VAAIREMNDMG
-722 NSSNIL
+722 NSSNIKI
-728 VGQKLKIPGTAAAPS
+728 GQKLKIPGAAKPAAS
-743 APKIE
+743 SPKVE
-748 EVVHVVKKGEGLWDI
+748 EITHVVKKGEGLWDI

-786 IGEKL
+786 INEKL
-791 KIKTTKKNKK
+791 KIKTTKKSKK

>member
-1 MIWSHKLFRLGFVLV
+1 MIWSDKFVRLGFALVLL
-16 FLILTAC
+16 FLTAC
-23 ASKQA
+23 APKQA
-28 KVAVSSQGKPIQPEK
+28 KIAASSQGKPIQPEK
-43 VSINVPQVNPGKE
+43 VSIDVPGPNPGKE

-73 QAIDNHEW
+73 QAMDNNEW

-103 KSRLTRS
+103 KSKLTRS
-110 EDSIYKMQMPLR
+110 EDSIYKMQMPVR
-122 IVQALEDV
+122 IVLALEEV
-130 YPNLAERDAN
+130 YPNLSEAGG
-140 DSTANDSLS
+140 DSTSQDSLT

-158 NVADSA
+158 NTADSA

-184 IRFND
+184 IRFNE

-206 TRSLTRK
+206 TRSLSRK

-221 AKLAQKRMP
+221 TKLAQKRMP

-252 AGGMWQFIPETGIRY
+252 AAGMWQFIPETGIRY

-278 RNPELAT
+278 RNPEMAT
-285 DAALNYLSALYAEFG
+285 EAALSYLSTLYAEFG

-318 LVREKKADSTWGANR
+318 LIREKKADSTWGNR

-338 DLELPQETMHYVPR
+338 DLQLPQETMHYVPR

-361 FPEHYDVSITKRHL
+361 FPDHYDVAINKRQL

-381 TVFDSFSLDEIA
+381 TVYDSFSLDEIA

-407 MELSMWCT
+407 MELTMWCT

-425 LPVGT
+425 LPYGT
-430 RAAFVENYDRMEKN
+430 RAAFVQNYDRMEKN

-453 VRKGESMGN
+453 VRKGESIGV
-462 IAQMYGVRVAEI
+462 IAQQYGVRVAEI

-481 KNAKLKVGRTLLIPV
+481 KTKLKPGRTLLIPV
-496 KVAPRRSTGKKPSKV
+496 KVAPRRSTGKKPTKV

-520 NLAFISRR
+520 NLGSISRR
-528 FGISQESLRVWND
+528 FGVSQESLRIWNN
-541 IDVSSNVKY
+541 IETGYNVKK
-550 GDTIYVSKPDL
+550 GDTIFVSKPDL
-561 KPTSF
+561 KPSSF
-566 VQQRVAIKKGEKYVV
+566 IQQRVALKKGEKYVV
-581 KQGDTYAQ
+581 KAGDTYAE
-589 IAKQYKVPVFLLLQA
+589 IAKKYKVPVFLLLQA
-604 NKGFTKRLTVG
+604 NSGFTKRLTIG
-615 DSLSIPA
+615 DSLAIPA
-622 YVRPPRRMSAAVDGG
+622 YVRPPRKMSKAN
-637 APIEDSAKSTDSKS
+637 EDEIPVELAKSIEQDSK
-651 NAKSSS
+651 KSSK
-657 SSKGKAEPSE
+657 SSKKPAEKSSEPS
-667 KTAKS
+667 KS
-672 SSSNTS
+672 S
-678 KATASKSPK
+678 KKEPV
-687 NTTTIYTVAAG
+687 NTTIIYTVEAG

-704 ARKFETT
+704 AKKYSTT
-711 VSAIREMNDMG
+711 VAAIREMNDMG
-722 NSSNIL
+722 NSSNIKI
-728 VGQKLKIPGTAAAPS
+728 GQKLKIPGAAKPAAS
-743 APKIE
+743 SPKVE
-748 EVVHVVKKGEGLWDI
+748 EITHVVKKGEGLWDI

-786 IGEKL
+786 INEKL
-791 KIKTTKKNKK
+791 KIKTTKKPKK

>member
-1 MIWSHKLFRLGFVLV
+1 MIWSPKLFRLGLAFA
-16 FLILTAC
+16 ILMFSAC
-23 ASKQA
+23 ASKQKKIA
-28 KVAVSSQGKPIQPEK
+28 ASPQVKPIQAEK
-43 VSINVPQVNPGKE
+43 VSIDVPQVNPGTE

-103 KSRLTRS
+103 KSGLTRA

-130 YPNLAERDAN
+130 YPNLPGEGN
-140 DSTANDSLS
+140 DSTSLDSVSLE
-149 IDGVDAYDE
+149 GVDAYDE
-158 NVADSA
+158 KMADSA
-164 SMRVIENFL
+164 SIRVIENFL

-196 YMTTSARGFI
+196 YLTTSARGFI

-221 AKLAQKRMP
+221 SKLAQKRMP

-252 AGGMWQFIPETGIRY
+252 AGGMWQFIPETGARY
-267 GLEVDFWVDMR
+267 GLESDFWVDMR

-285 DAALNYLSALYAEFG
+285 DAALNYLSDLHDEFG

-307 AYNCGEGRIRR
+307 AYNCGENRIRR
-318 LVREKKADSTWGANR
+318 LLKEKQADSTWGPNR

-338 DLELPQETMHYVPR
+338 DLQLPQETMHYVPR

-361 FPEHYDVSITKRHL
+361 FPEHYDVEITKRHL
-375 PAYDTV
+375 PDYDTV
-381 TVFDSFSLDEIA
+381 TVYDSFSLDEIA
-393 KFLKVPEDTLRTLN
+393 KFLKVPEDTLRSLN
-407 MELSMWCT
+407 MELTMWCT

-425 LPVGT
+425 LPYGT
-430 RAAFVENYDRMEKN
+430 RSSFVQYYDRMEKN
-444 GFSSWKQHK
+444 GFTSWKQHK
-453 VRKGESMGN
+453 VRKGESIGN
-462 IAQMYGVRVAEI
+462 IAQMYGVRTSEI
-474 QRANDMK
+474 QRANDMR
-481 KNAKLKVGRTLLIPV
+481 NGRLKVGRTLLIPV
-496 KVAPRRSTGKKPSKV
+496 KVAPRRSTGKKPTRV

-520 NLAFISRR
+520 NLASISRR
-528 FGISQESLRVWND
+528 FGISQESLRVWNN
-541 IDVSSNVKY
+541 IEAWSNVKN

-566 VQQRVAIKKGEKYVV
+566 VQQRVALKKGEKYVV
-581 KQGDTYAQ
+581 KAGDTYAK
-589 IAKQYKVPVFLLLQA
+589 IAKQFKVPVFLLLQA
-604 NKGFTKRLTVG
+604 NQGFTRRLTVG

-622 YVRPPRRMSAAVDGG
+622 YVRPARKMSGAVDDGKPVMDPSKMVD
-637 APIEDSAKSTDSKS
+637 ASDSQSRSSK
-651 NAKSSS
+651 KSSS
-657 SSKGKAEPSE
+657 SSK
-667 KTAKS
+667 S
-672 SSSNTS
+672 S
-678 KATASKSPK
+678 K
-687 NTTTIYTVAAG
+687 NTTIIYTVVSG
-698 DNLFAI
+698 DNLYAI
-704 ARKFETT
+704 AKKFDTS
-711 VSAIREMNDMG
+711 VSAIREMNEMG
-722 NSSNIL
+722 NSSNIK
-728 VGQKLKIPGTAAAPS
+728 VGQKLKIPGTASSS
-743 APKIE
+743 ASSTPKVE
-748 EVVHVVKKGEGLWDI
+748 EITHVVKKGEGLWDI

-771 EDIVKW
+771 EDIVRW

-786 IGEKL
+786 INEKL
-791 KIKTTKKNKK
+791 KIKTTKKKK

>member
-1 MIWSHKLFRLGFVLV
+1 MIWSHKLLGLGFAFIVLM
-16 FLILTAC
+16 LSAC

-28 KVAVSSQGKPIQPEK
+28 KVVASPQEKPIQPEK
-43 VSINVPQVNPGKE
+43 VVIDVPQVNPGKE

-61 TRPSWVYYQYGL
+61 SRPSWVYYQYGL
-73 QAIDNHEW
+73 QAIDNNEW

-103 KSRLTRS
+103 KSRLSRS

-130 YPNLAERDAN
+130 YPNLPGEGA
-140 DSTANDSLS
+140 DSTSTDSVS
-149 IDGVDAYDE
+149 IEGVDAYDE

-164 SMRVIENFL
+164 SIRVIENFL

-196 YMTTSARGFI
+196 YMTTSARAFI
-206 TRSLTRK
+206 TRSLSRK

-221 AKLAQKRMP
+221 TKLAQHGMP

-252 AGGMWQFIPETGIRY
+252 AAGMWQFIPETGIRY
-267 GLEVDFWVDMR
+267 GLELDFWVDMR

-285 DAALNYLSALYAEFG
+285 EAALTYLSELYNEFG

-318 LVREKKADSTWGANR
+318 LIREKHADPTWGDR

-338 DLELPQETMHYVPR
+338 DLQLPQETMHYVPR

-361 FPEHYDVSITKRHL
+361 FPEQYDVSITKRQL
-375 PAYDTV
+375 PPYDTV
-381 TVFDSFSLDEIA
+381 TVYDSFSMDEIS
-393 KFLKVPEDTLRTLN
+393 KFLKVPEDTLRSLN
-407 MELSMWCT
+407 MELTMWCT

-425 LPVGT
+425 LPYGT
-430 RAAFVENYDRMEKN
+430 RAAFVQNYDRMEKN

-453 VRKGESMGN
+453 VRKGESIGS
-462 IAQMYGVRVAEI
+462 IAQQYGVRAAEI
-474 QRANDMK
+474 QRANDMR
-481 KNAKLKVGRTLLIPV
+481 KNARLKVGRTLLIPI

-520 NLAFISRR
+520 NLGSISRR
-528 FGISQESLRVWND
+528 FGISQESLRVWNK
-541 IDVSSNVKY
+541 IEVGYNVKI
-550 GDTIYVSKPDL
+550 GDTIFVSKPDL
-561 KPTSF
+561 KPSSF
-566 VQQRVAIKKGEKYVV
+566 VQQRVALKKGEKYIV
-581 KQGDTYAQ
+581 QAGDTYAA
-589 IAKQYKVPVFLLLQA
+589 IAKKYKVPVFLLLQA
-604 NKGFTKRLTVG
+604 NNGFTKRLTVG

-622 YVRPPRRMSAAVDGG
+622 YVRPPRKMSGAVDDGK
-637 APIEDSAKSTDSKS
+637 PIVEPPKVVDVDDSQSKS
-651 NAKSSS
+651 KSSKKNAI
-657 SSKGKAEPSE
+657 SSK
-667 KTAKS
+667 S
-672 SSSNTS
+672 S
-678 KATASKSPK
+678 K
-687 NTTTIYTVAAG
+687 NTTIIYTVAAG
-698 DNLFAI
+698 DNLYAFAM
-704 ARKFETT
+704 KFDTS
-711 VSAIREMNDMG
+711 VSAIRDMNEMG
-722 NSSNIL
+722 NSSNIK
-728 VGQKLKIPGTAAAPS
+728 VGQKLKIPGSGTPAPS
-743 APKIE
+743 TPKVE
-748 EVVHVVKKGEGLWDI
+748 EVTHTVKKGEGLWDI

-786 IGEKL
+786 VNEKL
-791 KIKTTKKNKK
+791 KIKTTKKKKK

>member
-1 MIWSHKLFRLGFVLV
+1 MIWSDKFVRLGFALVLL
-16 FLILTAC
+16 FLTAC
-23 ASKQA
+23 APKQA
-28 KVAVSSQGKPIQPEK
+28 KLAASSQGKPIQPEK
-43 VSINVPQVNPGKE
+43 VSIDVPGPNPGKE

-73 QAIDNHEW
+73 QAMDNNEW
-81 AVSKHYLEESLRL
+81 AVSKHYS
-94 LVTEKYDST
+94 K
-103 KSRLTRS
+103 LTRS
-110 EDSIYKMQMPLR
+110 EDSIYKMQMPVR
-122 IVQALEDV
+122 IVLALEEV
-130 YPNLAERDAN
+130 YPNLSEAGG
-140 DSTANDSLS
+140 DSTSQDSLT

-158 NVADSA
+158 NTADSA

-184 IRFND
+184 IRFNE

-206 TRSLTRK
+206 TRSLSRK

-221 AKLAQKRMP
+221 TKLAQKRMP

-252 AGGMWQFIPETGIRY
+252 AAGMWQFIPETGIRY

-278 RNPELAT
+278 RNPEMAT
-285 DAALNYLSALYAEFG
+285 EAALSYLSTLYAEFG

-318 LVREKKADSTWGANR
+318 LIREKKADSTWGNR

-338 DLELPQETMHYVPR
+338 DLQLPQETMHYVPR

-361 FPEHYDVSITKRHL
+361 FPDHYDVAINKRQL

-381 TVFDSFSLDEIA
+381 TVYDSFSLDEIA

-407 MELSMWCT
+407 MELTMWCT

-425 LPVGT
+425 LPYGT
-430 RAAFVENYDRMEKN
+430 RAAFVQNYDRMEKN

-453 VRKGESMGN
+453 VRKGESIGV
-462 IAQMYGVRVAEI
+462 IAQQYGVRVAEI

-481 KNAKLKVGRTLLIPV
+481 KTKLKPGRTLLIPV
-496 KVAPRRSTGKKPSKV
+496 KVAPRRSTGKKPTKV

-520 NLAFISRR
+520 NLGSISRR
-528 FGISQESLRVWND
+528 FGVSQESLRIWNN
-541 IDVSSNVKY
+541 IETGYNVKK
-550 GDTIYVSKPDL
+550 GDTIFVSKPDL
-561 KPTSF
+561 KPSSF
-566 VQQRVAIKKGEKYVV
+566 IQQRVALKKGEKYVV
-581 KQGDTYAQ
+581 KAGDTYAE
-589 IAKQYKVPVFLLLQA
+589 IAKKYKVPVFLLLQA
-604 NKGFTKRLTVG
+604 NSGFTKRLTIG
-615 DSLSIPA
+615 DSLAIPA
-622 YVRPPRRMSAAVDGG
+622 YVRPPRKMSKAN
-637 APIEDSAKSTDSKS
+637 EDEIPVELAKSIEQDSK
-651 NAKSSS
+651 KSSK
-657 SSKGKAEPSE
+657 SSKKPAEKSSEPSS
-667 KTAKS
+667 KS
-672 SSSNTS
+672 S
-678 KATASKSPK
+678 KKEPV
-687 NTTTIYTVAAG
+687 NTTIIYTVEAG

-704 ARKFETT
+704 AKKYSTT
-711 VSAIREMNDMG
+711 VAAIREMNDMG
-722 NSSNIL
+722 NSSNIKI
-728 VGQKLKIPGTAAAPS
+728 GQKLKIPGAAKPA
-743 APKIE
+743 ANTPKVE
-748 EVVHVVKKGEGLWDI
+748 EITHVVKKGEGLWDI

-786 IGEKL
+786 INEKL
-791 KIKTTKKNKK
+791 KIKTTKKSKK

>member
-1 MIWSHKLFRLGFVLV
+1 MIWSNTFLRLGFALV
-16 FLILTAC
+16 FLMLSAC

-28 KVAVSSQGKPIQPEK
+28 KVAASSQGRPIPTEK
-43 VSINVPQVNPGKE
+43 VSIDVSGTNPGKE

-73 QAIDNHEW
+73 QAIDNNEW

-94 LVTEKYDST
+94 LVTEKYDSS

-110 EDSIYKMQMPLR
+110 EDSIYRMQMPVR

-130 YPNLAERDAN
+130 YPNLSQDGD
-140 DSTANDSLS
+140 DSTSVDSLS

-158 NVADSA
+158 NAADSA

-184 IRFND
+184 VRFNE

-196 YMTTSARGFI
+196 YMTTTARGFI

-221 AKLAQKRMP
+221 TKLAQKRMP

-252 AGGMWQFIPETGIRY
+252 AAGMWQFIPETGIRY

-285 DAALNYLSALYAEFG
+285 DAALSYLSSLYAEFG

-318 LVREKKADSTWGANR
+318 LIREKKADSTWGDR

-338 DLELPQETMHYVPR
+338 DLQLPQETMHYVPR

-361 FPEHYDVSITKRHL
+361 FPDHYDVAIEKRHL

-381 TVFDSFSLDEIA
+381 TVFDSFSMDEIA

-407 MELSMWCT
+407 MELTMWCT

-425 LPVGT
+425 LPYGT
-430 RAAFVENYDRMEKN
+430 RAAFVQNYDRMEKN

-453 VRKGESMGN
+453 VRKGESIGN
-462 IAQMYGVRVAEI
+462 IAQQYGVRVAEI

-496 KVAPRRSTGKKPSKV
+496 KVAPRRSTGKKPTKV

-520 NLAFISRR
+520 NLGSISRR
-528 FGISQESLRVWND
+528 FGVSQESLRVWNN
-541 IDVSSNVKY
+541 IDAGYNVKK

-561 KPTSF
+561 KPSSF
-566 VQQRVAIKKGEKYVV
+566 VQQRVALKKGEKYIV
-581 KQGDTYAQ
+581 KEGDTYAL

-604 NKGFTKRLTVG
+604 NSGFTKRLTIG
-615 DSLSIPA
+615 DSLSIPV
-622 YVRPPRRMSAAVDGG
+622 YVRPPRKMSKAIDDEV
-637 APIEDSAKSTDSKS
+637 PVVEVAKANETTDSKKS
-651 NAKSSS
+651 NKN
-657 SSKGKAEPSE
+657 SKKAAEP
-667 KTAKS
+667 A
-672 SSSNTS
+672 
-678 KATASKSPK
+678 ASKKQPVS
-687 NTTTIYTVAAG
+687 TTIIYTVESG

-704 ARKFETT
+704 AKKYSTT
-711 VSAIREMNDMG
+711 VNAIREMNEMG
-722 NSSNIL
+722 NSSNIK
-728 VGQKLKIPGTAAAPS
+728 VGQKLKIPGSAAP
-743 APKIE
+743 APSTPKVE
-748 EVVHVVKKGEGLWDI
+748 EITHVVKKGEGLWDI

-786 IGEKL
+786 INEKL

>member
-1 MIWSHKLFRLGFVLV
+1 MIWSDKFVRLGFALVLL
-16 FLILTAC
+16 FLTAC
-23 ASKQA
+23 APKQA
-28 KVAVSSQGKPIQPEK
+28 KLAASSQGKPIQPEK
-43 VSINVPQVNPGKE
+43 VSIDVPGPNPGKE

-73 QAIDNHEW
+73 QAMDNNEW

-103 KSRLTRS
+103 KSKLTRS
-110 EDSIYKMQMPLR
+110 EDSIYKMQMPVR
-122 IVQALEDV
+122 IVLALEEV
-130 YPNLAERDAN
+130 YPNLSEAGG
-140 DSTANDSLS
+140 DSTSQDSLT

-158 NVADSA
+158 NTADSA

-184 IRFND
+184 IRFNE

-206 TRSLTRK
+206 TRSLSRK

-221 AKLAQKRMP
+221 TKLAQKRMP

-252 AGGMWQFIPETGIRY
+252 AAGMWQFIPETGIRY

-278 RNPELAT
+278 RNPEMAT
-285 DAALNYLSALYAEFG
+285 EAALSYLSTLYAEFG

-318 LVREKKADSTWGANR
+318 LIREKKADSTWGNR

-338 DLELPQETMHYVPR
+338 DLQLPQETMHYVPR

-361 FPEHYDVSITKRHL
+361 FPDHYDVAINKRQL

-381 TVFDSFSLDEIA
+381 TVYDSFSLDEIA

-407 MELSMWCT
+407 MELTMWCT

-425 LPVGT
+425 LPYGT
-430 RAAFVENYDRMEKN
+430 RAAFVQNYDRMEKN

-453 VRKGESMGN
+453 VRKGESIGV
-462 IAQMYGVRVAEI
+462 IAQQYGVRVAEI

-481 KNAKLKVGRTLLIPV
+481 KTKLKPGRTLLIPV
-496 KVAPRRSTGKKPSKV
+496 KVAPRRSTGKKPTKV

-520 NLAFISRR
+520 NLGSISRR
-528 FGISQESLRVWND
+528 FGVSQESLRIWNN
-541 IDVSSNVKY
+541 IETGYNVKK
-550 GDTIYVSKPDL
+550 GDTIFVSKPDL
-561 KPTSF
+561 KPSSF
-566 VQQRVAIKKGEKYVV
+566 IQQRVALKKGEKYVV
-581 KQGDTYAQ
+581 KAGDTYAE
-589 IAKQYKVPVFLLLQA
+589 IAKKYKVPVFLLLQA
-604 NKGFTKRLTVG
+604 NSGFTKRLTIG
-615 DSLSIPA
+615 DSLAIPA
-622 YVRPPRRMSAAVDGG
+622 YVRPPRKMSKAN
-637 APIEDSAKSTDSKS
+637 EDEIPVELAKSIEQDSK
-651 NAKSSS
+651 KSSK
-657 SSKGKAEPSE
+657 SSKKPAEKSSEPS
-667 KTAKS
+667 KS
-672 SSSNTS
+672 S
-678 KATASKSPK
+678 KKEPV
-687 NTTTIYTVAAG
+687 NTTIIYTVEAG

-704 ARKFETT
+704 AKKYSTT
-711 VSAIREMNDMG
+711 VAAIREMNDMG
-722 NSSNIL
+722 NSSNIKI
-728 VGQKLKIPGTAAAPS
+728 GQKLKIPGAAKPA
-743 APKIE
+743 ANTPKVE
-748 EVVHVVKKGEGLWDI
+748 EITHVVKKGEGLWDI

-786 IGEKL
+786 INEKL
-791 KIKTTKKNKK
+791 KIKTTKKSKK

>member
-1 MIWSHKLFRLGFVLV
+1 MIWSNKLLRLGFALA
-16 FLILTAC
+16 LLMLTAC

-28 KVAVSSQGKPIQPEK
+28 KLAASSQGKPIQAEK
-43 VSINVPQVNPGKE
+43 VSIDVPTGVNPGKE

-73 QAIDNHEW
+73 QAIDNNQW

-103 KSRLTRS
+103 KSKLTRS
-110 EDSIYKMQMPLR
+110 EDSIYKMQMPVR

-130 YPNLAERDAN
+130 YPNLAEQEGN
-140 DSTANDSLS
+140 DSASVDSLT

-158 NVADSA
+158 NAADSA
-164 SMRVIENFL
+164 SIRVIENFL

-184 IRFND
+184 IRFNE

-196 YMTTSARGFI
+196 YMTTTARGFI

-213 TAYDSLIY
+213 TAYDSLIN
-221 AKLAQKRMP
+221 AKLAQRRMP

-252 AGGMWQFIPETGIRY
+252 AAGMWQFIPETGARY
-267 GLEVDFWVDMR
+267 GLEQDFWVDMR

-285 DAALNYLSALYAEFG
+285 DAALTYLSRLHDEFN

-318 LVREKKADSTWGANR
+318 LIMEKQADSTWGNR

-338 DLELPQETMHYVPR
+338 DLQLPQETMHYVPR

-361 FPEHYDVSITKRHL
+361 YPGHYDVQITKRQL

-381 TVFDSFSLDEIA
+381 TVYDSFSFDEIA
-393 KFLKVPEDTLRTLN
+393 KFLKVTEDTLRTLN
-407 MELSMWCT
+407 MELTMWCT

-425 LPVGT
+425 LPYGT
-430 RAAFVENYDRMEKN
+430 RAAFVQNYDRMEKN

-453 VRKGESMGN
+453 VRKGESIGV
-462 IAQMYGVRVAEI
+462 IAQQYGVRVAEI

-481 KNAKLKVGRTLLIPV
+481 KTKLKPGRTLLIPI
-496 KVAPRRSTGKKPSKV
+496 KVAPRRSTGKKPTKV

-520 NLAFISRR
+520 NLASISRR
-528 FGISQESLRVWND
+528 FGVSQESLRVWNN
-541 IDVSSNVKY
+541 IEAGYNVKK

-566 VQQRVAIKKGEKYVV
+566 IQQRVALKKGEKYVV
-581 KQGDTYAQ
+581 KAGDTYAE
-589 IAKQYKVPVFLLLQA
+589 IAKKYKVPVFLLLQA
-604 NKGFTKRLTVG
+604 NSGFTKRLTIG
-615 DSLSIPA
+615 DSLAIPA
-622 YVRPPRRMSAAVDGG
+622 YVRPLRRMSGAVDEGTPDVEPSKTND
-637 APIEDSAKSTDSKS
+637 AVADSK
-651 NAKSSS
+651 KSSKTTKKTEKTTEKTTES
-657 SSKGKAEPSE
+657 TSKSSK
-667 KTAKS
+667 KTPA
-672 SSSNTS
+672 
-678 KATASKSPK
+678 
-687 NTTTIYTVAAG
+687 NTTIIYTVEAG

-704 ARKFETT
+704 SKKFSTT
-711 VSAIREMNDMG
+711 VAAIREMNDMG
-722 NSSNIL
+722 NSSNIK
-728 VGQKLKIPGTAAAPS
+728 VGQKLKIPGSAAP
-743 APKIE
+743 APSTPKVE
-748 EVVHVVKKGEGLWDI
+748 EITHVVKKGEGLWDI

-786 IGEKL
+786 INEKL

>member
-1 MIWSHKLFRLGFVLV
+1 MIWSDKFVRLGFALVLL
-16 FLILTAC
+16 FLTAC
-23 ASKQA
+23 APKQA
-28 KVAVSSQGKPIQPEK
+28 KLAASSQGKPIQPEK
-43 VSINVPQVNPGKE
+43 VSIDVPGPNPGKE

-73 QAIDNHEW
+73 QAMDNNEW

-103 KSRLTRS
+103 KSKLTRS
-110 EDSIYKMQMPLR
+110 EDSIYKMQMPVR
-122 IVQALEDV
+122 IVLALEEV
-130 YPNLAERDAN
+130 YPNLSEAGG
-140 DSTANDSLS
+140 DSTSQDSLT

-158 NVADSA
+158 NTADSA

-184 IRFND
+184 IRFNE

-206 TRSLTRK
+206 TRSLSRK

-221 AKLAQKRMP
+221 TKLAQKRMP

-252 AGGMWQFIPETGIRY
+252 AAGMWQFIPETGIRY

-278 RNPELAT
+278 RNPEMAT
-285 DAALNYLSALYAEFG
+285 EAALSYLSTLYAEFG

-318 LVREKKADSTWGANR
+318 LIREKKADSTWGNR

-338 DLELPQETMHYVPR
+338 DLQLPQETMHYVPR

-361 FPEHYDVSITKRHL
+361 FPDHYDVAINKRQL

-381 TVFDSFSLDEIA
+381 TVYDSFSLDEIA

-407 MELSMWCT
+407 MELTMWCT

-425 LPVGT
+425 LPYGT
-430 RAAFVENYDRMEKN
+430 RAAFVQNYDRMEKN

-453 VRKGESMGN
+453 VRKGESIGV
-462 IAQMYGVRVAEI
+462 IAQQYGVRVAEI

-481 KNAKLKVGRTLLIPV
+481 KTKLKPGRTLLIPV
-496 KVAPRRSTGKKPSKV
+496 KVAPRRSTGKKPTKV

-520 NLAFISRR
+520 NLGSISRR
-528 FGISQESLRVWND
+528 FGVSQESLRIWNN
-541 IDVSSNVKY
+541 IETGYNVKK
-550 GDTIYVSKPDL
+550 GDTIFVSKPDL
-561 KPTSF
+561 KPSSF
-566 VQQRVAIKKGEKYVV
+566 IQQRVALKKGEKYVV
-581 KQGDTYAQ
+581 KAGDTYAE
-589 IAKQYKVPVFLLLQA
+589 IAKKYKVPVFLLLQA
-604 NKGFTKRLTVG
+604 NSGFTKRLTIG
-615 DSLSIPA
+615 DSLAIPA
-622 YVRPPRRMSAAVDGG
+622 YVRPPRKMSKAN
-637 APIEDSAKSTDSKS
+637 EDEIPVELAKSVEQDSK
-651 NAKSSS
+651 KSSK
-657 SSKGKAEPSE
+657 SSKKPAEKSSEPSS
-667 KTAKS
+667 KS
-672 SSSNTS
+672 S
-678 KATASKSPK
+678 KKEPV
-687 NTTTIYTVAAG
+687 NTTIIYTVEAG

-704 ARKFETT
+704 AKKYSTT
-711 VSAIREMNDMG
+711 VAAIREMNDMG
-722 NSSNIL
+722 NSSNIKI
-728 VGQKLKIPGTAAAPS
+728 GQKLKIPGSAKPAANT
-743 APKIE
+743 PKVE
-748 EVVHVVKKGEGLWDI
+748 EITHVVKKGEGLWDI

-786 IGEKL
+786 INEKL
-791 KIKTTKKNKK
+791 KIKTTKKPKK

>member
-1 MIWSHKLFRLGFVLV
+1 MIWSDKFVRLGFALVLL
-16 FLILTAC
+16 FLTAC
-23 ASKQA
+23 APKQA
-28 KVAVSSQGKPIQPEK
+28 KLAASSQGKPIQPEK
-43 VSINVPQVNPGKE
+43 VSIDVPGPNPGKE

-73 QAIDNHEW
+73 QAIDNSQW

-103 KSRLTRS
+103 KSKLTRS
-110 EDSIYKMQMPLR
+110 EDSIYKMQMPVR

-130 YPNLAERDAN
+130 YPNLSEQDDN
-140 DSTANDSLS
+140 DSTSADSLS
-149 IDGVDAYDE
+149 IEGVDAYDE
-158 NVADSA
+158 NAADSA
-164 SMRVIENFL
+164 SIRVIENFL

-184 IRFND
+184 IRFNE

-206 TRSLTRK
+206 TRSLSRK

-252 AGGMWQFIPETGIRY
+252 AAGMWQFIPETGIRY

-278 RNPELAT
+278 RNPEMAT
-285 DAALNYLSALYAEFG
+285 EAALSYLSTLYAEFG

-318 LVREKKADSTWGANR
+318 LIREKKADSTWGNR

-338 DLELPQETMHYVPR
+338 DLQLPQETMHYVPR

-361 FPEHYDVSITKRHL
+361 YPNHYDVTITKRQL
-375 PAYDTV
+375 PVYDTV
-381 TVFDSFSLDEIA
+381 TVYDSFSLDEIA

-407 MELSMWCT
+407 MELTMWCT

-425 LPVGT
+425 LPYGT
-430 RAAFVENYDRMEKN
+430 RAAFVQNYDRMEKN
-444 GFSSWKQHK
+444 GFTSWKQHK
-453 VRKGESMGN
+453 VRKGESIGV
-462 IAQMYGVRVAEI
+462 IAQQYGVRVAEI

-481 KNAKLKVGRTLLIPV
+481 KTKLKPGRTLLIPV
-496 KVAPRRSTGKKPSKV
+496 KVAPRRSTGKKPTKV
-511 RTYVVQLGD
+511 RTYVVLLGD
-520 NLAFISRR
+520 NLGSISRR
-528 FGISQESLRVWND
+528 FGVSQESLRIWNN
-541 IDVSSNVKY
+541 IETGYNVKK

-566 VQQRVAIKKGEKYVV
+566 IQQRVALKKGEKYVV
-581 KQGDTYAQ
+581 KAGDTYAE
-589 IAKQYKVPVFLLLQA
+589 IAKKYKVPVFLLLQA
-604 NKGFTKRLTVG
+604 NSGFTKRLTIG
-615 DSLSIPA
+615 DSLAIPA
-622 YVRPPRRMSAAVDGG
+622 YVRPPRKMSKATDEEYPVEPAK
-637 APIEDSAKSTDSKS
+637 AIESSDSKTSRKSSKKTADKSSDSKS
-651 NAKSSS
+651 SNSKSS
-657 SSKGKAEPSE
+657 KKAPVS
-667 KTAKS
+667 
-672 SSSNTS
+672 
-678 KATASKSPK
+678 
-687 NTTTIYTVAAG
+687 TTILYTVEAG
-698 DNLFAI
+698 DNLYSI
-704 ARKFETT
+704 SKKYSTT
-711 VSAIREMNDMG
+711 VAAIREMNDMG
-722 NSSNIL
+722 NSSNIK
-728 VGQKLKIPGTAAAPS
+728 VGQKLKIPGSAAPAPS
-743 APKIE
+743 APKVE
-748 EVVHVVKKGEGLWDI
+748 EITHVVKKGEGLWDI

-786 IGEKL
+786 INEKL

>member
-1 MIWSHKLFRLGFVLV
+1 MIWSNKFVRLGIAIA
-16 FLILTAC
+16 FLFLTAC
-23 ASKQA
+23 APKQA
-28 KVAVSSQGKPIQPEK
+28 KLVASSQGQPIQPEK
-43 VSINVPQVNPGKE
+43 VSIDVPGPNPGKE
-56 IVGDS
+56 VVGDS

-73 QAIDNHEW
+73 QAMDNNQW

-103 KSRLTRS
+103 KSKLTRS
-110 EDSIYKMQMPLR
+110 EDSIYKMQMPVR

-130 YPNLAERDAN
+130 YPNLSEQEGN
-140 DSTANDSLS
+140 DSSSVDSLS

-158 NVADSA
+158 NAADSA

-184 IRFND
+184 IRFNE

-221 AKLAQKRMP
+221 TKLAQKRMP

-285 DAALNYLSALYAEFG
+285 DAALSYLSSLYAEFG

-318 LVREKKADSTWGANR
+318 LIKEKKADSTWGNR

-338 DLELPQETMHYVPR
+338 DLQLPQETMHYVPR

-361 FPEHYDVSITKRHL
+361 FPDHYDVAIEKRHL

-407 MELSMWCT
+407 MELTMWCT

-425 LPVGT
+425 LPYGT
-430 RAAFVENYDRMEKN
+430 RAAFVQNYDRMEKN

-453 VRKGESMGN
+453 VRKGESIGV
-462 IAQMYGVRVAEI
+462 IAQQYGVRVSEI

-481 KNAKLKVGRTLLIPV
+481 KTKLKPGRTLLIPI
-496 KVAPRRSTGKKPSKV
+496 KVAPRRSTGKKPTKV

-520 NLAFISRR
+520 NLGSISRR
-528 FGISQESLRVWND
+528 FGVSQESLRVWNN
-541 IDVSSNVKY
+541 IEAGYNVKK
-550 GDTIYVSKPDL
+550 GDTIYVSKPEL

-566 VQQRVAIKKGEKYVV
+566 VQQRVALKKGEKYVV
-581 KQGDTYAQ
+581 KSGDTYAE
-589 IAKQYKVPVFLLLQA
+589 IAKKYKVPVFLLLQA
-604 NKGFTKRLTVG
+604 NSGFTKRLTIG
-615 DSLSIPA
+615 DSLAIPA
-622 YVRPPRRMSAAVDGG
+622 YVRPPRKMSKAVDDENPVVELAK
-637 APIEDSAKSTDSKS
+637 APESTDSKKS
-651 NAKSSS
+651 TTKSS
-657 SSKGKAEPSE
+657 K
-667 KTAKS
+667 KS
-672 SSSNTS
+672 DES
-678 KATASKSPK
+678 TASKSSKKTPVS
-687 NTTTIYTVAAG
+687 TTIIYTVESG

-704 ARKFETT
+704 ARKFSTT
-711 VSAIREMNDMG
+711 VAAIRDMNEMG
-722 NSSNIL
+722 SSSNIK
-728 VGQKLKIPGTAAAPS
+728 VGQKLKIPGSVATAPS
-743 APKIE
+743 TPKVE
-748 EVVHVVKKGEGLWDI
+748 EITHVVKKGEGLWDI

-786 IGEKL
+786 INEKL

>member
-1 MIWSHKLFRLGFVLV
+1 MIWSPKLFRVGLAFA
-16 FLILTAC
+16 ILMFSAC
-23 ASKQA
+23 ASKQKKLA
-28 KVAVSSQGKPIQPEK
+28 ASPQGKPLQAEQ
-43 VSINVPQVNPGKE
+43 VSIDVPQVNPGVE

-103 KSRLTRS
+103 KSGLTRS
-110 EDSIYKMQMPLR
+110 EDSIYKLQMPLR

-130 YPNLAERDAN
+130 YPNLPGEGG
-140 DSTANDSLS
+140 DSTSLDSVS
-149 IDGVDAYDE
+149 IEGIDAYDE
-158 NVADSA
+158 KMADSA
-164 SMRVIENFL
+164 SIRVIENFL

-196 YMTTSARGFI
+196 YLTTSARGFI

-221 AKLAQKRMP
+221 TKLAQKRMP

-252 AGGMWQFIPETGIRY
+252 AGGMWQFIPETGARY
-267 GLEVDFWVDMR
+267 GLELDFWVDMR

-285 DAALNYLSALYAEFG
+285 DAALNYLSDLHDEFG

-307 AYNCGEGRIRR
+307 AYNCGENRIRR
-318 LVREKKADSTWGANR
+318 LLKEKQADSTWGPNR

-338 DLELPQETMHYVPR
+338 DLQLPQETMHYVPR

-361 FPEHYDVSITKRHL
+361 FPDHYDVEITKRHL
-375 PAYDTV
+375 PDYDTV
-381 TVFDSFSLDEIA
+381 TVYDSFSLDEIA
-393 KFLKVPEDTLRTLN
+393 KFLKVPEDTLRSLN
-407 MELSMWCT
+407 MELTMWCT

-425 LPVGT
+425 LPYGT
-430 RAAFVENYDRMEKN
+430 RASFVQNYDRMEKN
-444 GFSSWKQHK
+444 GYTSWKQHK
-453 VRKGESMGN
+453 VRKGESIGS
-462 IAQMYGVRVAEI
+462 IAQSYGVRSSEI
-474 QRANDMK
+474 QRANDMR
-481 KNAKLKVGRTLLIPV
+481 NGRLKVGRTLLIPI
-496 KVAPRRSTGKKPSKV
+496 KVAPRKSTGKKPSKV

-520 NLAFISRR
+520 NLGSISRR
-528 FGISQESLRVWND
+528 FGISQESLRVWNN
-541 IDVSSNVKY
+541 IEAWSNVKN

-566 VQQRVAIKKGEKYVV
+566 VQQRVPLKKGEKYVV
-581 KQGDTYAQ
+581 KAGDTYSQ
-589 IAKQYKVPVFLLLQA
+589 IAKQFKVPVFLLLQA
-604 NKGFTKRLTVG
+604 NQGFTKRLTVG
-615 DSLSIPA
+615 DSLSIPV
-622 YVRPPRRMSAAVDGG
+622 YVRPARKMSGAVDDGKTV
-637 APIEDSAKSTDSKS
+637 IEPPKDYDTADAKSKSSK
-651 NAKSSS
+651 KSSS
-657 SSKGKAEPSE
+657 SSK
-667 KTAKS
+667 S
-672 SSSNTS
+672 S
-678 KATASKSPK
+678 K
-687 NTTTIYTVAAG
+687 NTTIIYTVESG

-704 ARKFETT
+704 AKKFSTT
-711 VSAIREMNDMG
+711 VAAIREMNEMG
-722 NSSNIL
+722 NSSNIK
-728 VGQKLKIPGTAAAPS
+728 VGQKLKIPGGGASSAPS
-743 APKIE
+743 SPKVE
-748 EVVHVVKKGEGLWDI
+748 EITHVVKKGEGLWDI

-786 IGEKL
+786 VNEKL
-791 KIKTTKKNKK
+791 KIKTTKKKK